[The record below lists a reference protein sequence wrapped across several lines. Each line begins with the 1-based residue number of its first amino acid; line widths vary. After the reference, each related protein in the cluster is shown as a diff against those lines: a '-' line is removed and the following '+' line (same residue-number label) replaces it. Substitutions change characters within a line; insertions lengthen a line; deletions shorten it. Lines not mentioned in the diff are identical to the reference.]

1 MSKLTLSLACG
12 ASDRTRPILD
22 GRVPVEGCDIIPF
35 PLPAEEAFHRAFHFE
50 EFAVSELSMSS
61 YIARIALGD
70 TRYRAIPVFT
80 SRMFRH
86 SAIYVRDGSG
96 IDGPE
101 DLRNQVIGVPE
112 YSMTAALWVRGF
124 LADDFGLKPDDL
136 RWRTGGLHEPGRTP
150 KVELDFP
157 TGLDIAPIQANR
169 TLDGMLAAGDISA
182 LISARPPRSF
192 GNANGAVRRLFTDY
206 RVRERDYYARTGIF
220 PIMHV
225 IGIRTDYLERHPWL
239 ATSLFKAFEVA
250 KELAQAEL
258 EDGHAPSTTLRWLQ
272 AELADTQVLMGEDY
286 WPYGFVPNRTAVSTM
301 LRYAFLH
308 GTAQRRLEPEEIF
321 VASSLDIAKE

>member
-61 YIARIALGD
+61 YVAQIALGD

-86 SAIYVRDGSG
+86 SAIYVRADSG
-96 IDGPE
+96 INNPE
-101 DLRNQVIGVPE
+101 DLRNQIVGVPE

-124 LADDFGLKPDDL
+124 LADDFGIKPEDL
-136 RWRTGGLHEPGRTP
+136 RWRTGGLHEPGRKP
-150 KVELDFP
+150 KVELIYP
-157 TGLDIAPIQANR
+157 TDLDIVPIDGST
-169 TLDGMLAAGDISA
+169 TLDEMLATGEIPA

-192 GNANGAVRRLFTDY
+192 RNANGAVRRLFSDY

-220 PIMHV
+220 PMMHV
-225 IGIRTDYLERHPWL
+225 IGIHTDYLEKHPWL
-239 ATSLFKAFEVA
+239 ATSLFKAFEAA

-258 EDGHAPSTTLRWLQ
+258 EDGHAPSAMLPWLH
-272 AELADTQVLMGEDY
+272 AELADAQALMGEDY
-286 WPYGFVPNRTAVSTM
+286 WPYGFAPNLTAISTM

-308 GTAQRRLEPEEIF
+308 GTAQRQLEPEEIF
-321 VASSLDIAKE
+321 VTSSLDIAKE